1 MEPESTVVG
10 VLAEAAR
17 AEGGQLLKALHRAL
31 RAAIVGGRLVP
42 GLKLPPTRALAQ
54 ALGISRNTA
63 VALYDLLASEG
74 YVVAHGKGGT
84 TVAHA
89 LPAARKAAAR
99 TGASNALSN
108 APSIADV
115 TAVDDSVAPKGP
127 WTKTVWFSAPAQAAA
142 SSRSP
147 TPTPGPTP
155 PPWRHDFTVG
165 VPAIAPLPFAVMR
178 RLAARSLRAA
188 ERAPATYES
197 SQGLARMRAAIASHV
212 SATRAVA
219 CVPEDVVVTQGAQQ
233 AFDLL
238 ARVLVAPGQ
247 TTVAI
252 EDPGYPPMR
261 AAFSAAGARLAPV
274 RVDDHG
280 LDVERIPAGCQI
292 VCVTPSH
299 QFPRGVT
306 LSAERRRRLMAFAQ
320 DTPAVVIEDDY
331 DSEFRFGR
339 RPLDALKTLDRSGR
353 VFYVGTFSKSLYP
366 SLRLG
371 YIVAPRWALPAL
383 VAAKHVADWNS
394 CTLTQE
400 MVAAFIEEGHLL
412 RHARRMQAIYR
423 ARREALVAAVERHL
437 GARAEV
443 LPSEAGLHMAVRL
456 NASHDPLETIAARA
470 AADRV
475 RVETLARYAADR
487 GVGGSGHG
495 DAAFPRSGTDD
506 DALLFGYGRID
517 AAQMDDALARL
528 ARALA

>member
-1 MEPESTVVG
+1 MEPESVVVG
-10 VLAEAAR
+10 VLAEAAKT
-17 AEGGQLLKALHRAL
+17 EGGRLLKALHHASRN
-31 RAAIVGGRLVP
+31 AIVEGRLAS

-74 YVVAHGKGGT
+74 YVVARGKGGT

-89 LPAARKAAAR
+89 LPAARGSAKLAR
-99 TGASNALSN
+99 T
-108 APSIADV
+108 PDD
-115 TAVDDSVAPKGP
+115 AVVPKGP
-127 WTKTVWFSAPAQAAA
+127 WAKTAWFSPEAQVAA
-142 SSRSP
+142 SPRSP
-147 TPTPGPTP
+147 TAPDADASAATF
-155 PPWRHDFTVG
+155 RHDFTVG

-178 RLAARSLRAA
+178 RLASRSLRAA
-188 ERAPATYES
+188 ERSAATYDAP
-197 SQGLARMRAAIASHV
+197 QGLARMRAAIASHV

-219 CVPEDVVVTQGAQQ
+219 CSADDVLVTQGAQQ

-247 TTVAI
+247 TTVAV

-261 AAFSAAGARLAPV
+261 AAFAAAGARLAPV
-274 RVDDHG
+274 PVDDLG
-280 LDVERIPAGCQI
+280 LDVDRIPAGCQI

-306 LSAERRRRLMAFAQ
+306 LAAERRRRLMAFAH

-339 RPLDALKTLDRSGR
+339 RPLDALKTLDRAGR

-366 SLRLG
+366 ALRLG
-371 YIVAPRWALPAL
+371 YVVAPRWALPAL
-383 VAAKHVADWNS
+383 VAAKQVADWYS
-394 CTLTQE
+394 STLTQD
-400 MVAAFIEEGHLL
+400 MVTAFIEEGHLL

-456 NASHDPLETIAARA
+456 RASPGPLEDIAARA
-470 AADRV
+470 AAAGV
-475 RVETLARYAADR
+475 RVETLARYALDR
-487 GVGGSGHG
+487 DGL
-495 DAAFPRSGTDD
+495 ALDD

-517 AAQMDDALARL
+517 AARMDDALRRL
-528 ARALA
+528 ARCLG